1 MRDGWL
7 GLSLGWLCMARM
19 VLEATGAPLVR
30 RLGSGAA
37 RPLSQLMTYRSLF
50 VVASGQN
57 ACFRPARLLLSSRR
71 NNRRKDDHGG
81 ELCQVGLTCNMVGGD
96 GGWGPREDNKPSR
109 RMGRRGPR
117 VGRDDDSCRT
127 TERSTACFAGSAECS
142 RQQALVERR
151 AGPCPAVISSN
162 QTNMIEPQA
171 TVQWRHRHSLLLL
184 VRNPNPSIHRDSRSI
199 YILRRPA
206 VVPRLD
212 EVRVAQKRVANMPR
226 CRFGRPAECKSLSEN
241 GSQTL
246 LRWVFGFGRT
256 AGAPPVAIRVPRP
269 EPGRSNVLP
278 MAGKDLG
285 CGGFPRYS

>member
-1 MRDGWL
+1 MRL
-7 GLSLGWLCMARM
+7 A
-19 VLEATGAPLVR
+19 APTE
-30 RLGSGAA
+30 RLGSGGAA
-37 RPLSQLMTYRSLF
+37 RQHLLSQLMTYRSLF

-57 ACFRPARLLLSSRR
+57 ACAACLLLSRR

-81 ELCQVGLTCNMVGGD
+81 ERCQVGLTCNMVGGD